1 MYRNQAEL
9 KLSFQN
15 AQATF
20 SQGGYSVATA
30 IDGKTARNKNGWAI
44 SGQIGKPH
52 FASFEVKEDF
62 AFWGGCTLLFTLK
75 QEYSDNR
82 HTLGR
87 FRLAVTNAPRPVSYG
102 VPQEIK
108 DIFAVSDSNRTAE
121 QRKKIIQAYKKS
133 SPARIALV
141 KSLTK
146 ASEALPADPQ
156 EVALRK
162 LLEEARTPVPLPPE
176 IVRLRRA
183 VRLSEEQLIQKRVI
197 GAQDLT
203 WALINT
209 PAFLFNR

>member
-1 MYRNQAEL
+1 
-9 KLSFQN
+9 
-15 AQATF
+15 
-20 SQGGYSVATA
+20 
-30 IDGKTARNKNGWAI
+30 
-44 SGQIGKPH
+44 
-52 FASFEVKEDF
+52 
-62 AFWGGCTLLFTLK
+62 
-75 QEYSDNR
+75 
-82 HTLGR
+82 
-87 FRLAVTNAPRPVSYG
+87 

-162 LLEEARTPVPLPPE
+162 LLGEARTPVPLPPE